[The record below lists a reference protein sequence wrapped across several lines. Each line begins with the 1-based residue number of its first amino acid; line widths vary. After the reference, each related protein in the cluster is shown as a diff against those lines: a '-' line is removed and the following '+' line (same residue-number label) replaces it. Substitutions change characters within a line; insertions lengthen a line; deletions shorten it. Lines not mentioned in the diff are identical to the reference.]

1 MIVDTCRGVRF
12 TSYDDAEQI
21 ACCLSCTLPDCRNC
35 ERVSQKRKT
44 RSGTETLRSIA
55 RLHRAGKSNRE
66 IAAELGKSVETV
78 RKYLSMAKNAEMEE
92 PIGRAN
98 KPVSGQPGV

>member
-12 TSYDDAEQI
+12 SSYDDAEQI

-35 ERVSQKRKT
+35 DRVAQKRKT
-44 RSGTETLRSIA
+44 LSGEKTLRSIA

-78 RKYLSMAKNAEMEE
+78 RKYLGMAKKAEMEE
-92 PIGRAN
+92 QRI
-98 KPVSGQPGV
+98 